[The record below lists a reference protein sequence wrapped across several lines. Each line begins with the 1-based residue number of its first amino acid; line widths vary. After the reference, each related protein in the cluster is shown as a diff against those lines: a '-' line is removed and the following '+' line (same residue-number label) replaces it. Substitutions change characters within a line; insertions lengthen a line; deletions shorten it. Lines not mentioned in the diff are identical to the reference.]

1 MRCNPSALIIQLNAL
16 SVNDYFALII
26 ENINDTRQTKLYG
39 GNNIKDQ
46 QSIFLM
52 KQGAKQVHIG
62 GTASVHRNS
71 PDMGYNSSTDSLSLI
86 RLSV

>member
-16 SVNDYFALII
+16 CVNDYFALMQKTSMI
-26 ENINDTRQTKLYG
+26 QGKQKKYG
-39 GNNIKDQ
+39 GIKIKDQ
-46 QSIFLM
+46 QPIFLM

-62 GTASVHRNS
+62 GTASVNRNS